1 MGRHYEEMERNEL
14 YDLIESLE
22 DEIESLE
29 NELMN
34 TQDER
39 DNMVQSS
46 FDEKEFCNQL
56 NELYLLKV
64 SGTPELFEQ
73 ELSDFFFQYLNKRP

>member
-1 MGRHYEEMERNEL
+1 MSKHYEEMERNEL
-14 YDLIESLE
+14 YDLIEELQ
-22 DEIESLE
+22 DEIDSLE

-34 TQDER
+34 CQDEC

-46 FDEKEFCNQL
+46 FKENELCDRV

-64 SGTPELFEQ
+64 SGKSELFEQ